1 MDFEKTVLTFS
12 SISFALGFLLLIY
25 VAYFLNLPE
34 LSVSNV
40 TSNFLGEKISVK
52 GKVANIVERDKVSYI
67 ILSDGQ
73 KNLTIVIFPSVYKEV
88 KNDIK
93 INHTIKVIGILSE
106 YKGNLQIILQNS
118 KNLIIEK

>member
-1 MDFEKTVLTFS
+1 MDFEKIVLIFS

-25 VAYFLNLPE
+25 VAYFLSFPE

-40 TSNFLGEKISVK
+40 TSDFLGERISVK
-52 GKVANIVERDKVSYI
+52 GKVINIVERDRVNYI

-73 KNLTIVIFPSVYKEV
+73 KNLTIVIFPNVYKEV

-93 INHTIKVIGILSE
+93 INQSVKVVGILSE
-106 YKGNLQIILQNS
+106 YKGNLQIILQNP
-118 KNLIIEK
+118 KNLIIEE